1 MKTAIIYHYFELNK
15 SYKENF
21 VFFLNTAIFDDAYY
35 FIYISG
41 NCSVKLPNLSN
52 VKYFFIENKN
62 NDFGAVT
69 EFAKHNDS
77 NAFDVYVFVN
87 SSVRGP
93 FLTTF
98 NEKTWHQIFTS
109 RLSTSIAL
117 VGSSINLL
125 PEKSYHSIKFGERH
139 KFRPPFIHVQTT
151 AYALSSIGFKLLAQ
165 KGFFNQYKKLEK
177 DDVISDY
184 EIQMS
189 QIIME
194 NGFSISSLLPTFEEF
209 NIARKVVDFPNTLR
223 DGDPLF
229 KSAFYGR
236 SLSPFECIFIK
247 TNRDIISERELCS
260 YTFTGLSTIQDKS
273 SLDYDGLELLK
284 NMSDRLATEVIE
296 LTIEQV
302 LQQGVAAHREGKL
315 EEAER
320 LYRAIIKSQPSHPHA
335 NHNLGILAVS
345 VNKVNAALPFFKAAL
360 ESNPKI
366 EQFWLSYIDVLIKE
380 KQFEN
385 AKQVIEQGKM
395 QGLAG
400 EKLNVLEAA
409 LK

>member
-1 MKTAIIYHYFELNK
+1 MKTAIIYHYFELNR

-41 NCSVKLPNLSN
+41 SCSVKLPNLPN

-77 NAFDVYVFVN
+77 NAFDVYVELNKAWIGAN
-87 SSVRGP
+87 SDDER
-93 FLTTF
+93 
-98 NEKTWHQIFTS
+98 EKIWHQIFTS
-109 RLSTSIAL
+109 RLSASIAL

-151 AYALSSIGFKLLAQ
+151 AYALSSIGSEVAQ

-209 NIARKVVDFPNTLR
+209 NIAKKVVDFPNTLR

-229 KSAFYGR
+229 KSAGYLADHCYLRLNAF
-236 SLSPFECIFIK
+236 
-247 TNRDIISERELCS
+247 
-260 YTFTGLSTIQDKS
+260 S
-273 SLDYDGLELLK
+273 S
-284 NMSDRLATEVIE
+284 
-296 LTIEQV
+296 
-302 LQQGVAAHREGKL
+302 
-315 EEAER
+315 
-320 LYRAIIKSQPSHPHA
+320 
-335 NHNLGILAVS
+335 
-345 VNKVNAALPFFKAAL
+345 
-360 ESNPKI
+360 
-366 EQFWLSYIDVLIKE
+366 
-380 KQFEN
+380 
-385 AKQVIEQGKM
+385 
-395 QGLAG
+395 
-400 EKLNVLEAA
+400 
-409 LK
+409 